1 MADTTTTNL
10 SLIKP
15 EPDVSLDWGTK
26 LNTDLDSIDAIF
38 SSSGTQ
44 VNLNPNQI
52 NFADNK
58 KAIFGAGSDLQ
69 IYHDGSNSIVQ
80 EVGTGDLR
88 LAGNVVRIR
97 NSADTENMI
106 SAVQDGAVTL
116 CFDGNAKIATTT
128 TGIDVTGTATMD
140 GLTVSTDSFR
150 QLLLTYPDSFTSKLQ
165 IGSSNFYLQGSAT
178 TDKMTIANNT
188 SGQTEFVNSG
198 TTSMQLASNGDISFY
213 DDTGTSQALFWDASA
228 ESLGIGTTSPSN
240 KLTIYS
246 TTGSGLKI
254 YAADAARARL
264 TLDNLNGQAWD
275 LVAGTTGVSNSG
287 FGIYDGDAGATRLQI
302 DSSGNVGIGTTG
314 PNVPL
319 HVLKSGGSTTSINV
333 ALTLDYESPTASLA
347 GSGTAILFKGK
358 SGGGNL
364 AQYDQAMI
372 STNNIGSNNSHGLSF
387 FYKPNAATALTEGL
401 TLDEEGNVGI
411 GTTSPANKLTV
422 TADDTFAQD
431 SSGQIVIRGSS
442 NNSEKLSIGFDTTSN
457 YGYIQAIEAGVAVRS
472 IALNPFGG
480 NVGIG
485 ENNPATWK
493 LHVKTADSNALKLLN
508 SVGSGNTIDFVDQT
522 WQSQIQG
529 NSGSLL
535 FKTGGTAERMRI
547 DYLGNVGIGTSSP
560 SKNLHISST
569 LTESLVEGTNN
580 SVSALVAGVSVKAH
594 FYRKAGFTIYDESD
608 AEHFFIGRPYAGVN
622 VFDISNRGTSRLRI
636 DSLGLV
642 GIGTD
647 SPTTPLHVYH
657 ATTDTVANFQSGDN
671 SVAVNFTALDNSM
684 QIATS
689 STDGILKNNGAGSF
703 RLFNNGSE
711 RARIDSSGNVGIGTT
726 SPAVKLA
733 VSNNGAEGIELVPSG
748 GGEPIIQSYNRSTSA
763 FTPIRLTASDLKFH
777 TGSSPSERMRID
789 SSGNVGIGTS
799 SPAELL
805 DVNNTSNSHR
815 VAIFRQNN
823 ASYNTDIA
831 LYHTSSSSDST
842 LITKRTNGDLW
853 LYQSTAKNIAF
864 FTTSSERMRILA
876 DGSVCQGNT
885 VSLVASNFSNQ
896 AGAAWHKPDG
906 HYEIATASNVAPLQ
920 IGKNN
925 ANDGSLVV
933 FRKQGNVVGSIGTAA
948 GNLYIVSN
956 DVGLN
961 FAGGGDGIYPATTNG
976 GQRDGA
982 IDLGHSSHRFKD
994 LYLSGGVYL
1003 GGTGAA
1009 NHLDDY
1015 EEGTWTPTTQG
1026 GTTGG
1031 FGSPT
1036 GTYIKIGQQVH
1047 AAFEFTTT
1055 GGVSGGLNYRVV
1067 DGLPFNMYQNDYV
1080 GMLGTVTPY
1089 NLGDYQAG
1097 GILQYVTT
1105 NSTEIFVFWNQTST
1119 SGTLIRCLISY
1130 RSV

>member
-58 KAIFGAGSDLQ
+58 KAIFGTGSDLEIYHDGSNSYIKDAGTGSLLIDATNLYFRNASGEEYASFIADGAANLKYNGSTRIVTTSTGIDVTGNATFADNGKAIFGAGSDLQIFHNGVASVIQDSGTGNLFIQGSSAVNISSIGGAETYASFNDNGSVQLYYDNAVKLNTTSTGIDVTGNATFADNGKAVFGAGSDLQ
-69 IYHDGSNSIVQ
+69 IYHDGTNSYVK
-80 EVGTGDLR
+80 ENGTGAL
-88 LAGNVVRIR
+88 VVQSNGTAIVLEKT
-97 NSADTENMI
+97 DGENMI
-106 SAVQDGAVTL
+106 LANVDGDVKL
-116 CFDGNAKIATTT
+116 YYNGSEKLATTS

-140 GLTVSTDSFR
+140 GLTVDGGG
-150 QLLLTYPDSFTSKLQ
+150 SFTMAGGGLKVLNNGTAGYNANIFFGISDQ
-165 IGSSNFYLQGSAT
+165 TDGWTIGQGVTANDGVFRLYDNGGAGVKMSAT
-178 TDKMTIANNT
+178 A
-188 SGQTEFVNSG
+188 G
-198 TTSMQLASNGDISFY
+198 GDISFY
-213 DDTGTSQALFWDASA
+213 DDTGTSQALFWDAST
-228 ESLGIGTTSPSN
+228 ERLGIGTTSPDAMLRIDQDN
-240 KLTIYS
+240 VATGLKVTG
-246 TTGSGLKI
+246 GSG
-254 YAADAARARL
+254 
-264 TLDNLNGQAWD
+264 
-275 LVAGTTGVSNSG
+275 GTALAEFTRDIGSTGTVEIN
-287 FGIYDGDAGATRLQI
+287 A
-302 DSSGNVGIGTTG
+302 SSGDPQIKFASANNTFSIGT
-314 PNVPL
+314 N
-319 HVLKSGGSTTSINV
+319 STAFEIADNDALGTNARFTINSV
-333 ALTLDYESPTASLA
+333 
-347 GSGTAILFKGK
+347 
-358 SGGGNL
+358 
-364 AQYDQAMI
+364 
-372 STNNIGSNNSHGLSF
+372 
-387 FYKPNAATALTEGL
+387 
-401 TLDEEGNVGI
+401 GNVGI

-485 ENNPATWK
+485 ESNPATWK

-547 DYLGNVGIGTSSP
+547 DYL
-560 SKNLHISST
+560 
-569 LTESLVEGTNN
+569 
-580 SVSALVAGVSVKAH
+580 
-594 FYRKAGFTIYDESD
+594 
-608 AEHFFIGRPYAGVN
+608 
-622 VFDISNRGTSRLRI
+622 
-636 DSLGLV
+636 
-642 GIGTD
+642 
-647 SPTTPLHVYH
+647 
-657 ATTDTVANFQSGDN
+657 
-671 SVAVNFTALDNSM
+671 
-684 QIATS
+684 
-689 STDGILKNNGAGSF
+689 
-703 RLFNNGSE
+703 
-711 RARIDSSGNVGIGTT
+711 
-726 SPAVKLA
+726 
-733 VSNNGAEGIELVPSG
+733 
-748 GGEPIIQSYNRSTSA
+748 
-763 FTPIRLTASDLKFH
+763 
-777 TGSSPSERMRID
+777 
-789 SSGNVGIGTS
+789 GNVGIGTS